1 MESDLVH
8 LSHEQIDLLAHRGYP
23 GYKPCCVESLREI
36 CKMAGVV
43 LDFDREYCEV
53 TMPSGEQRK
62 LLKTMTPIL
71 TYRV

>member
-8 LSHEQIDLLAHRGYP
+8 LSPEQIDLLAHRGYP
-23 GYKPCCVESLREI
+23 GYKPCGLESLQEI
-36 CKMAGVV
+36 CKMARVT
-43 LDFDREYCEV
+43 LEFDREYYEV